1 MAAAT
6 GGEEKMQMKCNL
18 LRVLALMT
26 GLGAIDATMAAENTT
41 PPQLTLSS
49 PTVKDMEPLPLK
61 YSQTGTRPSIVVP
74 PGMNNG
80 AVNPPIEWS
89 NVPEG
94 TNAFVLM
101 VSDHIDTLM
110 WAVVNIPGNVR
121 SLPEGIPNGND
132 SSKLPAG
139 AFHLSFRSNGWIGP
153 AARQNAEGRW
163 TYYWKLYP
171 LDKKLN
177 VPEDASRDD
186 ILAAMEGHLTGNK
199 AVMITPCCDGSN

>member
-1 MAAAT
+1 
-6 GGEEKMQMKCNL
+6 MQMKCNL
-18 LRVLALMT
+18 MRVLVLMT
-26 GLGAIDATMAAENTT
+26 GLGTIDATMAAENTT

-94 TNAFVLM
+94 TNAFVLI

-177 VPEDASRDD
+177 VPEDASRED